1 MKSPKKTKSESKTVL
16 LIDDERD
23 WLSSMSE
30 ALRKEPYRLV
40 IADSGESALKKLK
53 EIKPDLILSD
63 VRMPVMNGFDL
74 YERVRRDP
82 KLKLIPYVFMSSID
96 DYDAIHVAKELGA
109 DDYVTKPFDDE
120 DAKNIVSNLLTRF
133 SK

>member
-1 MKSPKKTKSESKTVL
+1 MKSPKKKKSEGKTVL
-16 LIDDERD
+16 LVDDERD
-23 WLSSMSE
+23 WLSSMLD
-30 ALRKEPYRLV
+30 ALGKEPYKLV
-40 IADSGESALKKLK
+40 IAESGESALKKLK
-53 EIKPDLILSD
+53 SIKPDLILSN

-74 YERVRRDP
+74 YEQVRRDP
-82 KLKLIPYVFMSSID
+82 KLKLIPYVFMLSID
-96 DYDAIHVAKELGA
+96 DYDAMHVAKELGA